1 MKILPTRAASV
12 SRQGLCT
19 ALLVASLTAA
29 VGVSP
34 PHNTADADEPT
45 PGPDNPQSRPHGTP
59 NLALPD
65 LRPHSPGGL
74 PGTPGPGGNT
84 PDGTTGIPATALDA
98 YKKAEAQARIEL
110 PNCHIPWQLIAG
122 IGKVESEH
130 GTIFGTHLNPDGT
143 TDKPILG
150 PALTGREFALVRD
163 TDGGFWDG
171 DTQYDHA
178 VGPMQF
184 IPSTWKNIG
193 SDGKGGYKNP
203 NNIYDA
209 SLGTARYLCAGGR
222 DLNKPGDLDKAILS
236 YNNSREYV
244 KSVTAWMR
252 AYQNGD
258 VSALP
263 DAPGNPSAPRVPSGN
278 SPSTPSAPST
288 PGTSRPSQQ
297 PSRKPG
303 TPSRPKPSEPTKPAE
318 PSKPGKPGGGDKP
331 TPPAP
336 ATARLERVGDAQWS
350 ATVGETFH
358 EQARVR
364 TLTDAG
370 KPTAGVRV
378 SFVILGATKARFPGT
393 GNVFTTTTGKDGV
406 ATAPAVIANDQAG
419 QFTVRATV
427 EGRDITPMDFA
438 ATVKPAK
445 VDTVW
450 RIGNKP
456 LQALPNTAFDTIQ
469 LQALAKGKPLAG
481 AALTATVVATDG
493 KTDATVG
500 PYFKENGK
508 KVRTIS
514 LAATDEKGLVS
525 LPDLFADAK
534 QGSFTLRIA
543 TADGR
548 TQLLELG
555 LDVVTENPASAKPTV
570 PAAG

>member
-84 PDGTTGIPATALDA
+84 PDGSTGIPATALDA

-130 GTIFGTHLNPDGT
+130 GTIYGTHLNPDGT

-150 PALTGREFALVRD
+150 PALTGGEFALVRD

-193 SDGKGGYKNP
+193 SDGNGGYKNP

-258 VSALP
+258 VAALP

-278 SPSTPSAPST
+278 APSAPST

-297 PSRKPG
+297 PSQKPG
-303 TPSRPKPSEPTKPAE
+303 TPSKPKPSEPNKPTE
-318 PSKPGKPGGGDKP
+318 PSKPDKP

-336 ATARLERVGDAQWS
+336 AAARLERVGDAQWS
-350 ATVGETFH
+350 ATVGETFR

-370 KPTAGVRV
+370 KPTAGTRVR
-378 SFVILGATKARFPGT
+378 FEIIGETKARFPGT
-393 GNVFTTTTGKDGV
+393 GTVFTTTTGKDGT

-427 EGRDITPMDFA
+427 EGRDITPVDFA
-438 ATVKPAK
+438 VTVKPMPVESVVRVGDK
-445 VDTVW
+445 
-450 RIGNKP
+450 R
-456 LQALPNTAFDTIQ
+456 LQAAPDATFDTIQ
-469 LQALAKGKPLAG
+469 LQALAKGAKPLAG
-481 AALTATVVATDG
+481 VAMTATVMAADG
-493 KTDATVG
+493 EKDTTVG
-500 PYFKENGK
+500 PYFKSNGK
-508 KVRTIS
+508 KVRTIT
-514 LAATDEKGLVS
+514 LAPTDEKGLVS
-525 LPDLFADAK
+525 LPDLFTDAK
-534 QGSFTLRIA
+534 LGEFTLLVS
-543 TADGR
+543 TADGQ
-548 TQLLELG
+548 TLTLHLTVATTPSQ
-555 LDVVTENPASAKPTV
+555 TKPSV

>member
-45 PGPDNPQSRPHGTP
+45 PGSDNPQSLPHGTP
-59 NLALPD
+59 NLTLPD

-74 PGTPGPGGNT
+74 PGTPSAGGNT
-84 PDGTTGIPATALDA
+84 PDGSTGIPATALDA
-98 YKKAEAQARIEL
+98 YKKAEAQARTEL

-130 GTIFGTHLNPDGT
+130 GTIFGTHLLPDGT

-184 IPSTWKNIG
+184 IPSTWKHIG
-193 SDGKGGYKNP
+193 SDGNGGYKNP

-209 SLGTARYLCAGGR
+209 ALGTARYLCANGR

-236 YNNSREYV
+236 YNPSREYV
-244 KSVTAWMR
+244 KSVVAWMR
-252 AYQNGD
+252 AYQGGD
-258 VSALP
+258 VTALP
-263 DAPGNPSAPRVPSGN
+263 DASGSPSAPRIPAGNTPS
-278 SPSTPSAPST
+278 SPSAPSA
-288 PGTSRPSQQ
+288 PGTSRPSPQQ
-297 PSRKPG
+297 SQKPSTPNKPS
-303 TPSRPKPSEPTKPAE
+303 TPSTPSKPKPSEPGKPTKPTD
-318 PSKPGKPGGGDKP
+318 PGKP

-336 ATARLERVGDAQWS
+336 TTARLERVGDAQWT
-350 ATVGETFH
+350 ATAGETFK

-370 KPTAGVRV
+370 KPTAGTRVR
-378 SFVILGATKARFPGT
+378 FEIIDETKARFPGT
-393 GNVFTTTTGKDGV
+393 GTVFTVTTGKDGT
-406 ATAPAVIANDQAG
+406 AAAPAVIANDQAG

-427 EGRDITPMDFA
+427 EGRDITPVDFA
-438 ATVKPAK
+438 ATVKAMPVESVVLVGDKPGPAAPSTTFGAIRVQTLGK
-445 VDTVW
+445 
-450 RIGNKP
+450 N
-456 LQALPNTAFDTIQ
+456 
-469 LQALAKGKPLAG
+469 GKPLAG
-481 AALTATVVATDG
+481 VSGLTATVLAADG
-493 KTDATVG
+493 VTPTTVG
-500 PYFKENGK
+500 PYFKKDGK
-508 KVRTIS
+508 AVRTIA
-514 LAATDEKGLVS
+514 LGPTDEKGSVS

-534 QGSFTLRIA
+534 VGPYRLKIS
-543 TADGR
+543 TADGQVLSFEVR
-548 TQLLELG
+548 VE
-555 LDVVTENPASAKPTV
+555 
-570 PAAG
+570 AARG

>member
-34 PHNTADADEPT
+34 PHNTADADEPG
-45 PGPDNPQSRPHGTP
+45 PGPDNPQSLPHGTP
-59 NLALPD
+59 NLTLPD

-74 PGTPGPGGNT
+74 PGTPAAGGGNGT
-84 PDGTTGIPATALDA
+84 DGSTGIPATALDA
-98 YKKAEAQARIEL
+98 YKKAEAQARTEL

-130 GTIFGTHLNPDGT
+130 GTIYGTHLLPDGT

-184 IPSTWKNIG
+184 IPSTWKHIG
-193 SDGKGGYKNP
+193 SDGNGGYKNP

-209 SLGTARYLCAGGR
+209 ALGTARYLCAGGR

-236 YNNSREYV
+236 YNPSREYV
-244 KSVTAWMR
+244 KSVVAWMR

-258 VSALP
+258 VTALP
-263 DAPGNPSAPRVPSGN
+263 DTSGSPSAPRIPAGS
-278 SPSTPSAPST
+278 SPSAPSSPST
-288 PGTSRPSQQ
+288 PGTSRPSPQHSTPGK
-297 PSRKPG
+297 PS
-303 TPSRPKPSEPTKPAE
+303 TPSTPSKPKPSK
-318 PSKPGKPGGGDKP
+318 PSKPTEPSRP

-336 ATARLERVGDAQWS
+336 TTARLERVGDAQWT
-350 ATVGETFH
+350 ATAGETFK

-370 KPTAGVRV
+370 KPTAGTRVR
-378 SFVILGATKARFPGT
+378 FEIIGETKARFPGT
-393 GNVFTTTTGKDGV
+393 GTVFTTTTGKDGT
-406 ATAPAVIANDQAG
+406 AAAPAVIANDQAG

-427 EGRDITPMDFA
+427 EDRDITPVDFA
-438 ATVKPAK
+438 ATVKPMPVAN
-445 VDTVW
+445 VVLVGD
-450 RIGNKP
+450 KP
-456 LQALPNTAFDTIQ
+456 APVAPSATFGAIQ
-469 LQALAKGKPLAG
+469 VQTLGKDGKPLAG
-481 AALTATVVATDG
+481 VSGMTATILAANGVTP
-493 KTDATVG
+493 TSVG
-500 PYFKENGK
+500 PYFKKDGK
-508 KVRTIS
+508 EVRTIA
-514 LAATDEKGLVS
+514 LAPTDEKGMVS

-534 QGSFTLRIA
+534 PGGYTVRFT
-543 TADGR
+543 TADG
-548 TQLLELG
+548 QELTVH
-555 LDVVTENPASAKPTV
+555 LTVTAPQ
-570 PAAG
+570 G